1 MATTTLDWIYLER
14 EVADPT
20 RFTHDLFACEEL
32 STLETEKALWPELI
46 EQART
51 GTAAYSLH
59 HSGTWL
65 TDVEPK
71 LLLRG
76 RLHTSQM
83 IERMGASMVDCCVD
97 TR

>member
-1 MATTTLDWIYLER
+1 MATTTLGWIYLER
-14 EVADPT
+14 EVPDPT
-20 RFTHDLFACEEL
+20 RFTHGLFACEEL

-65 TDVEPK
+65 TDVEPIVIPSGS
-71 LLLRG
+71 LAYL
-76 RLHTSQM
+76 
-83 IERMGASMVDCCVD
+83 AND
-97 TR
+97 